1 MSCAPRAC
9 RGGAGSGRV
18 RRPEPL
24 TLMLVTAPPATPEDG
39 GLPRPSGVLGV
50 ARALL
55 VRTTLAAFQQ
65 RLTGLAAEAA
75 FFTLLSLPPLVLG
88 LIGTLGWFRP
98 ALGEFT
104 VGEIR
109 FWVVET
115 SGTVLT
121 DSVVQRVVVPLLDDV
136 LSGGRAAIVS
146 IGFVISLWSGSRAMN
161 VYVDT
166 ITVAYGLD
174 GLRGVIRTRLLSFA
188 LYLVWIALGL
198 GAIPL
203 LVAGPTLLVDLV
215 PDLANPVRVLYWPV
229 VSLVSIVFLTLLYSA
244 AVPVRT
250 PWWRDLPG
258 AVLALVIWILGSFAL
273 RVYLGVSLS
282 GLSIYGS
289 LAAPIA
295 ILAWL
300 YVTAFAVLAGAGLN
314 AQIDL
319 LWPTRVTAEARRR
332 LSAGDQG

>member
-1 MSCAPRAC
+1 M
-9 RGGAGSGRV
+9 
-18 RRPEPL
+18 PL
-24 TLMLVTAPPATPEDG
+24 PLLTVTAPPAASADSPAGDVV
-39 GLPRPSGVLGV
+39 RPSGVFQV
-50 ARALL
+50 A
-55 VRTTLAAFQQ
+55 TTLVTRTVTTGFQQ

-98 ALGEFT
+98 TLGEST
-104 VGEIR
+104 ISDIR
-109 FWVVET
+109 FWVIDHV
-115 SGTVLT
+115 GDVLT
-121 DSVVQRVVVPLLDDV
+121 ENVLRTVVVPLLDDV
-136 LSGGRAAIVS
+136 LSGGRADIVS
-146 IGFVISLWSGSRAMN
+146 VGFVISLWSGSRAVN

-174 GLRGVIRTRLLSFA
+174 GLRGIIRTRVLSFV
-188 LYLVWIALGL
+188 LYLIWIALGL
-198 GAIPL
+198 IAIPL

-215 PDLANPVRVLYWPV
+215 PTLATTVQVLYWPV
-229 VSLVSIVFLTLLYSA
+229 VCLVSIVFLTMLYSA

-250 PWWRDLPG
+250 PWWRDMPG

-273 RVYLGVSLS
+273 RLYLGASLS

-300 YVTAFAVLAGAGLN
+300 YVTAIAVLAGAALN
-314 AQIDL
+314 AQVDL
-319 LWPTRVTAEARRR
+319 LWPTQVTTEARRR
-332 LSAGDQG
+332 LSAPAQG